1 MMILCGGIPRKMTR
15 AAHALTTTVTMIVI
29 AGHLRCRKF
38 LAGIDNSSRRPTL
51 YPGIAGGQRTALIS
65 GIVFA
70 DQRDILPRWVSSQ
83 KHPRR
88 APVPVLLG
96 LLRHAVSRNPVAD
109 GLNLPHRQQGC
120 CAAQPN

>member
-1 MMILCGGIPRKMTR
+1 MILCGGIPRKMTR
-15 AAHALTTTVTMIVI
+15 AAHAITTTVTMIVI
-29 AGHLRCRKF
+29 ACHLCCRKF
-38 LAGIDNSSRRPTL
+38 LVGIDNSSRRPTL
-51 YPGIAGGQRTALIS
+51 YPRIAGGQRTALIS

-70 DQRDILPRWVSSQ
+70 DQRDILPRWQ
-83 KHPRR
+83 AR